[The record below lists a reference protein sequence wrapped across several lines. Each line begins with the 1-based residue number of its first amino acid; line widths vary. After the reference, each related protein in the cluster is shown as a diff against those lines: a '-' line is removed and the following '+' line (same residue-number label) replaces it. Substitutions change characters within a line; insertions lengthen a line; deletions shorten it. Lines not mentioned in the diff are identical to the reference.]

1 MSSISVNIVNMFCDR
16 KKLFCLNSV
25 LRACLIILN
34 VIDQSK
40 SDLSSQKT
48 KHLKYIQ
55 ESYADNISTS
65 HNTEDNKTLK
75 NSKYSLQNGAVTK
88 IDQNFCF
95 NRTLEG
101 NNSIFYIFHFI
112 RSMKNR
118 EPYKFH

>member
-112 RSMKNR
+112 NR